1 MAWLKTNQ
9 EVQEFGLCYSAED
22 VVAYDFMKRSI
33 ARKEGHYVLPL
44 PWKNPAKVLLTSLLL
59 AEKRLAGVKRR
70 LERNPELKAIYCKEM
85 QLLLNVGYAEIVPE
99 TERNRSGRVWYIPHH
114 PVLNPN
120 KPGKVRIVY
129 DCAAFSNGTSL
140 NDNLLKGRDFMNSLM
155 GVLLRFCKGKIA
167 IVSAIKKMFYQ
178 VRCSLEDCDAL
189 RFFWCPDR
197 NTDLQAVPLRIKVH
211 LFGTKPLP
219 SCASFALL
227 QTAKQFGNQYSPDVA
242 AVVRNNFY
250 VDDCLISVDEYQTGI
265 RLVKELREMLS
276 QGDFHLTKWVSTS
289 EHIITSID
297 AAERAG
303 SPAKF
308 DLGDEAS
315 ERLLGIVWSVTGD
328 WFGYHVIVPDK
339 PPTCRGLLSVSSSVF
354 DPLGLVTPVILEA
367 ARYLDDPIPS
377 TDAARWQRW
386 NKDLVE
392 LNKLRISRCLSPDGK
407 LIET

>member
-1 MAWLKTNQ
+1 
-9 EVQEFGLCYSAED
+9 
-22 VVAYDFMKRSI
+22 
-33 ARKEGHYVLPL
+33 
-44 PWKNPAKVLLTSLLL
+44 
-59 AEKRLAGVKRR
+59 
-70 LERNPELKAIYCKEM
+70 
-85 QLLLNVGYAEIVPE
+85 
-99 TERNRSGRVWYIPHH
+99 
-114 PVLNPN
+114 
-120 KPGKVRIVY
+120 
-129 DCAAFSNGTSL
+129 
-140 NDNLLKGRDFMNSLM
+140 MNSLM
-155 GVLLRFCKGKIA
+155 GVLLRFRKGKIA

-178 VRCSLEDCDAL
+178 VRCLLEDCDAL
-189 RFFWCPDR
+189 RFFWYPDR
-197 NTDLQAVPLRIKVH
+197 NTDLQAVPLRMKVH
-211 LFGTKPLP
+211 LFGAKRLP

-250 VDDCLISVDEYQTGI
+250 VDDCPISVDEYQTGI
-265 RLVKELREMLS
+265 RLVTELREMLS

-289 EHIITSID
+289 EHIINSID

-315 ERLLGIVWSVTGD
+315 KRLLGIVWSVTGD

-354 DPLGLVTPVILEA
+354 DPLDLVTPVILEA

-386 NKDLVE
+386 NKDLVD

-407 LIET
+407 LIGTQLHVFAHALSYAQRAVCYLRSEDVDGNYECTIVAARSRLCGSGVNKIPRLELEAALDAVKLAEFVKRASMYDCPCVYWNDSSV